1 MLSFFFGQKA
11 HVLSSLQ
18 ASKQLRM
25 SHKHGCVHR
34 CTIQEQSSEPWWT
47 NVVGKNWSLWQVKD
61 CVLFNLPVNQDLL
74 IVFTL
79 YFLRYDLEIV
89 VVNCGIL
96 CNFLQLVLRLL
107 HNEISVCLVLE
118 LKALE
123 TQQHHFLSHV
133 LMETVR
139 YLTLNFLLLFPNST
153 CLFCHSPQQWT
164 LSTLV
169 VYFEK
174 LKYPKIWPTLKQLKS
189 HWFLLMSKSFQ
200 VTSLQLPFL
209 HYFVKCCVVQHFL

>member
-1 MLSFFFGQKA
+1 M
-11 HVLSSLQ
+11 
-18 ASKQLRM
+18 
-25 SHKHGCVHR
+25 
-34 CTIQEQSSEPWWT
+34 
-47 NVVGKNWSLWQVKD
+47 VGKNWSLWKVKD

-74 IVFTL
+74 IVL
-79 YFLRYDLEIV
+79 ISYFLWYDLEIV

-107 HNEISVCLVLE
+107 HNEISVYLVLE

-164 LSTLV
+164 LSTLL

-174 LKYPKIWPTLKQLKS
+174 TKA
-189 HWFLLMSKSFQ
+189 SKNMTYIKTTQ
-200 VTSLQLPFL
+200 VTLVPFD
-209 HYFVKCCVVQHFL
+209 VKIIPGNKLAVAFLALFCQVLCSPTIFCRKTMPKKSVCCEV